1 MKMHPERSVTI
12 YIGRGIILILV
23 LSLIFTADAAYG
35 VFEDPR
41 GSGTPM
47 MGVPFSAF
55 ASREG
60 TGTDICPEGTRVVSD
75 FIDAWARED
84 YYTMFSLIDNPG
96 SREYTLDEA
105 KMDFRFMEYKPYKIS
120 SVRQQ
125 GDDFEFLLAYGD
137 WRDGDKEMKK
147 VVICGKTFKI
157 ILQKNRSVFL
167 ESLAGYF

>member
-1 MKMHPERSVTI
+1 MCRERSFTGH
-12 YIGRGIILILV
+12 IGKRIMFILV
-23 LSLIFTADAAYG
+23 LNFIITADAASG

-60 TGTDICPEGTRVVSD
+60 GGTDICPEGVRVVSD
-75 FIDAWARED
+75 FMNAWARED
-84 YYTMFSLIDNPG
+84 YHTMFSLIDNPEL
-96 SREYTLDEA
+96 REYTLEEA
-105 KMDFRFMEYKPYKIS
+105 KMDFRFMEYKSYKIS

-125 GDDFEFLLAYGD
+125 GDDFEFLLTYGD
-137 WRDGDKEMKK
+137 WRDGDKDMKK
-147 VVICGKTFKI
+147 IVISGKTFKI

-167 ESLAGYF
+167 GSLAGYF